1 MLFSAKIPVNLNI
14 SIIKPI
20 LKDPD
25 KKSDDLNNIRPISIS
40 TCFAQILEKLILIRS
55 PGLKITHKNQFG
67 FKQKTSCNHALFT
80 LKETIL
86 HYTENKT
93 GIKIASLDAEKAFDK
108 VWRNGLFFKLIEKMD
123 PTMWYILKIYYDSS
137 KGTIDL
143 GDGLLSDLFPI
154 SFGVKQ
160 GGILSPSLFHAY
172 IDELIYECTNENIGA
187 VFNKINVSIIV
198 YADDI
203 ILLASVDSHLQK
215 LLNIC
220 HNYSKTWRLKF
231 NPNKSNILEF
241 GKQFFKN
248 SKLHLENTLIPKVD
262 FFIYLGVKIDNKL
275 NFNENSIEK
284 FSNVQKKIYS
294 LSFLGLRP
302 HMALRQQ
309 F

>member
-1 MLFSAKIPVNLNI
+1 
-14 SIIKPI
+14 
-20 LKDPD
+20 
-25 KKSDDLNNIRPISIS
+25 
-40 TCFAQILEKLILIRS
+40 
-55 PGLKITHKNQFG
+55 
-67 FKQKTSCNHALFT
+67 
-80 LKETIL
+80 
-86 HYTENKT
+86 
-93 GIKIASLDAEKAFDK
+93 
-108 VWRNGLFFKLIEKMD
+108 MD

-220 HNYSKTWRLKF
+220 HNYIKTWRLKF

-241 GKQFFKN
+241 GK
-248 SKLHLENTLIPKVD
+248 
-262 FFIYLGVKIDNKL
+262 
-275 NFNENSIEK
+275 
-284 FSNVQKKIYS
+284 
-294 LSFLGLRP
+294 
-302 HMALRQQ
+302 
-309 F
+309 